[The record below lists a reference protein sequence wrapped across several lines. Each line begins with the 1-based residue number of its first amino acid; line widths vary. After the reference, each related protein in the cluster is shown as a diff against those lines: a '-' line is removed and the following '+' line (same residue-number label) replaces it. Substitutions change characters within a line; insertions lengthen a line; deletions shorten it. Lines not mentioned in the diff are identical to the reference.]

1 MFGTGTWQLPGG
13 HLEHGESVLFCAE
26 REVLEE
32 TGLKVRGVKIVSVT
46 NDVFEDAGKHYI
58 TLFVRCE
65 MVDQAAEPQVRRDIL
80 IGGA

>member
-1 MFGTGTWQLPGG
+1 M
-13 HLEHGESVLFCAE
+13 LFCAE